1 MRKFS
6 ELDSF
11 VKSFGTML
19 RRLFLVVVLAFL
31 LYGCRNSTP
40 NTDSTSTYI
49 IATLKGPSSMGMIR
63 LIDSLSQGKRHSVQV
78 KILNEPLQVR
88 KMMIDGSADFVIL
101 PTTMAAIVYNKGLEY
116 QLIAIPVWG
125 TLYLFGSDT
134 TITRWEDLRG
144 KRVNVMAKGMTPDV
158 LFRYLLQ
165 KNGINPDRDITLDY
179 SFPTHIDLANAVA
192 AGQTDIGVIS
202 EPLASMVIQRNKTV
216 RRIFDLSEEWSKYEG
231 IPIAETAFM
240 AKKSVIKNN
249 REMVEKLISGYEA
262 STKWVNQNPDS
273 AAMLIVKY
281 NILPNYDVALNAIPR
296 SNLKF
301 IRAKGIRLQLEEYLN
316 VFYQMN
322 PDIIGGKIPDEEFFY
337 Q

>member
-1 MRKFS
+1 
-6 ELDSF
+6 
-11 VKSFGTML
+11 ML
-19 RRLFLVVVLAFL
+19 RKSLLLLTLLVL
-31 LYGCRNSTP
+31 LNGCRNSTTDAYKT
-40 NTDSTSTYI
+40 NTYT

-63 LIDSLSQGKRHSVQV
+63 LIDSLSRGNNHNVQV

-88 KMMIDGSADFVIL
+88 KMMIDGSADFAIL
-101 PTTMAAIVYNKGLEY
+101 PTTMAAIVYNKGLNY

-144 KRVNVMAKGMTPDV
+144 KTVNVMARGMTPDV

-165 KNGINPDRDITLDY
+165 KNGIDPGRDITLDY
-179 SFPTHIDLANAVA
+179 SFPSHIDLANAVT
-192 AGQTDIGVIS
+192 AGQADLGVIS
-202 EPLASMVIQRNKTV
+202 EPLASMAMQNNKAV
-216 RRIFDLSEEWSKYEG
+216 RRIFSLNDEWSRYEG
-231 IPIAETAFM
+231 VPVTETAFM

-249 REMVEKLISGYEA
+249 RHIVEKVISGYEA
-262 STKWVNQNPDS
+262 SSEWVNQNPDS
-273 AAMLIVKY
+273 AALLIVKY
-281 NILPNYDVALNAIPR
+281 NILPNAEVAQNAIPL

-301 IRAKGIRLQLEEYLN
+301 VRARGIKPQIEAYLN

-322 PDIIGGKIPDEEFFY
+322 PDIIGGKIPDENFIY